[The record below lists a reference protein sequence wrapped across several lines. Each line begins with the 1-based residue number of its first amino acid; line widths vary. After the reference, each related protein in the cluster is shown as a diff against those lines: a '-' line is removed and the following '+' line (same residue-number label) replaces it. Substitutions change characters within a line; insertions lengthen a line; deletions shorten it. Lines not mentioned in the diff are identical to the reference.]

1 LAFAHF
7 LVSPQFQAKSA
18 AVAIKT
24 ICSIEETSHRSNHSS
39 PTLRLP
45 SIHLF
50 AGISRRKPILQYR
63 YFGMGQTTQSARKQ
77 PAAIGQGTALDSLLS
92 AQEKE
97 KSEFIRQIVE
107 PFWQKI
113 HVRFSESFVFVQ
125 RQRWDPNL

>member
-1 LAFAHF
+1 
-7 LVSPQFQAKSA
+7 
-18 AVAIKT
+18 
-24 ICSIEETSHRSNHSS
+24 
-39 PTLRLP
+39 
-45 SIHLF
+45 
-50 AGISRRKPILQYR
+50 
-63 YFGMGQTTQSARKQ
+63 MGQTTQSARKQ